1 MDELQDALDLVE
13 TALEELYEQENE
25 LEDKVYEA
33 DREHKVVKKEYDTVL
48 EQINELETAQRSL
61 KVALG
66 K

>member
-13 TALEELYEQENE
+13 TALEELYELGEQ

-33 DREHKVVKKEYDTVL
+33 EAELKNYKKEYEICSD
-48 EQINELETAQRSL
+48 QISELETAKSSL
-61 KVALG
+61 KVAIG